1 MKLISK
7 IILLIS
13 PEPWGINFVSKHHYA
28 RELAKNNKVYFLNA
42 PSKKF
47 KITVIS
53 STLFIV
59 DQKPLFRGLG
69 RLPAYISAYLIYYE
83 LKVIEKKVGCRF
95 DIIWNFDSSRFFN
108 LAQIKNKLKIAH
120 LVDLSEHF
128 QRPLLA
134 KTSDICFCTTNAI
147 AREMR
152 KYNSKTFNIGH
163 GVQKPENTVF
173 LKKAEKSEL
182 RTGHK
187 YKAAYIGNLSIK
199 YLDRKTI
206 YEMVKKNPDVAFFFI
221 GPAGK
226 SNLSGDRTFNQ
237 KFNDIQLLP
246 NTIFLGSKAVE
257 KIPAYLREMDI
268 LFLAYQADQY
278 RDQLANP
285 HKMMEYL
292 ASGKVVVSSWTDEYK
307 DKKYL
312 LEMVESNDQLP
323 EKFREVIL
331 NLEYYN
337 SPEKQAERKAYAL
350 KNTYEKKIRQIE
362 SLIEKHVRI

>member
-1 MKLISK
+1 MLFNKK
-7 IILLIS
+7 NILLIS

-28 RELAKNNKVYFLNA
+28 RELAKNNKVYFLNP

-47 KITVIS
+47 KIAAFN

-59 DQKPLFRGLG
+59 DHKPVFRGLG

-108 LAQIKNKLKIAH
+108 LAKIKNKLKIAH

-134 KTSDICFCTTNAI
+134 RTSDICFCTTDAI

-163 GVQKPENTVF
+163 GVQKQENPAF
-173 LKKAEKSEL
+173 LTKEEKSEL
-182 RTGHK
+182 KTGHK

-199 YLDRKTI
+199 YLDWETI
-206 YEMVKKNPDVAFFFI
+206 CGIVKRNPDVAFFFI
-221 GPAGK
+221 GPIEE
-226 SNLSGDRTFNQ
+226 SNLSGVRTFN
-237 KFNDIQLLP
+237 KKLNDIQLLP
-246 NTIFLGSKAVE
+246 NTIFLGSKPAE

-268 LFLAYQADQY
+268 LLLTYQADRY

-292 ASGKVVVSSWTDEYK
+292 ASGKVVVASWTDEYK
-307 DKKYL
+307 DKKHL

-323 EKFREVIL
+323 EKFREVIS

-337 SPEKQAERKAYAL
+337 NPEKQAERKAYAL
-350 KNTYEKKIRQIE
+350 ENTYEKKIRRIE
-362 SLIEKHVRI
+362 ALIEKYVRI